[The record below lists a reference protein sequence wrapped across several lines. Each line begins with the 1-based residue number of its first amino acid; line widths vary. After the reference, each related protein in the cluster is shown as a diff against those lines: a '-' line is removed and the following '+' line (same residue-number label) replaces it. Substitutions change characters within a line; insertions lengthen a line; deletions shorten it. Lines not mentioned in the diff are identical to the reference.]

1 MAGATRTA
9 GHMIDLHCHL
19 LPDIDDGPPDLA
31 SSVAMARTALAAGT
45 RTIVATPHVS
55 WTYRNTPAEIRQRVT
70 ELCAALEREGVG
82 LEVLA
87 GAEVDASYLREVDD
101 DSLEALRLGDGDAV
115 LLECPLSRSALPIDA
130 MVFALHRRGLRTV
143 LAHPERSPTI
153 RSQPGQL
160 EDFVRAGVLT
170 QVTTGSLL
178 GQFGREA
185 QRFTEWM
192 FEEGLV
198 HNVASD
204 AHDTSRRPPK
214 LREALS
220 AAAASRLPGLS
231 PNIDWLTHDVP
242 RAILDGAPLPPAPG
256 PTPSSRRG
264 PLRRLTER
272 MRRGA

>member
-1 MAGATRTA
+1 
-9 GHMIDLHCHL
+9 MIDLHCHL
-19 LPDIDDGPPDLA
+19 LPEIDDGPPDIA
-31 SSVAMARTALAAGT
+31 SSVEMARAAVAAGT

-55 WTYRNTPAEIRQRVT
+55 WTYRNTPASIRQQVT
-70 ELCAALEREGVG
+70 ALRAALERERVG

-87 GAEVDASYLREVDD
+87 GAEVEASYLREIDD
-101 DSLEALRLGDGDAV
+101 DALEALLLGDGDAV
-115 LLECPLSRSALPIDA
+115 LLECPLSMSALPIDG
-130 MVFALHRRGLRTV
+130 MVLALHRRGLRTV

-185 QRFTEWM
+185 QRFSLWM

-214 LREALS
+214 LREAL
-220 AAAASRLPGLS
+220 AGAAASVLPGLT
-231 PNIDWLTHDVP
+231 PNIDWLAHDVP

-256 PTPSSRRG
+256 PAPSSRRG
-264 PLRRLTER
+264 PLRRLAER
-272 MRRGA
+272 IGRGA